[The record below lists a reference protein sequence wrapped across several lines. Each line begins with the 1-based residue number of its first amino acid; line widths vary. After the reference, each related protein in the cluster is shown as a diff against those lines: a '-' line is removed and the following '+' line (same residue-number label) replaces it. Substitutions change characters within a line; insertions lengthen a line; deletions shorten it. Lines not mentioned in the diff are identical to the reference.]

1 SDYQLDVQTIDE
13 SGLYLDGLHKVV
25 DTDKL
30 IGQSLTVRIAVEG
43 NGTLADG
50 EINIGAG
57 VREITGVISEMKC
70 LGADNRRMQYRLRL
84 RCFLWLATLNRENR
98 HFRDMSVVDIS
109 KEILKKYTFKV
120 QWDNVI
126 GAGNGRR
133 PYPKRDYQ
141 RQFWQSD
148 WDYLNLLWQEWGLCF
163 YWENDTLVMMDT
175 HGYPAQEPAYKTV
188 RYLERGGQRID
199 EEHIHKLEYGRGLT
213 TGVVRVMD
221 YDYTMADVNW

>member
-1 SDYQLDVQTIDE
+1 MAWNTQPRTLEIVSNAIPEIYGKKIFEAVRFAGVSKLGRLSDYQLDVQTIDE

-120 QWDNVI
+120 RWDNVI

-133 PYPKRDYQ
+133 P
-141 RQFWQSD
+141 
-148 WDYLNLLWQEWGLCF
+148 
-163 YWENDTLVMMDT
+163 
-175 HGYPAQEPAYKTV
+175 
-188 RYLERGGQRID
+188 
-199 EEHIHKLEYGRGLT
+199 
-213 TGVVRVMD
+213 
-221 YDYTMADVNW
+221 